1 MKKVPFTIESMEK
14 AREALNIALSQA
26 LSMISQNGVMEAKV
40 GIVFNIEMRPD
51 AEGQVGWL
59 PIIKYR
65 TSVQV
70 PMKIDNIGTITNAT
84 HVYWDRDQGGYVMEL
99 SGEQMRLEGI

>member
-1 MKKVPFTIESMEK
+1 MKRVPFTIESMEK

-51 AEGQVGWL
+51 AETDGWL

-70 PMKIDNIGTITNAT
+70 PMKIDNGGTITNAT